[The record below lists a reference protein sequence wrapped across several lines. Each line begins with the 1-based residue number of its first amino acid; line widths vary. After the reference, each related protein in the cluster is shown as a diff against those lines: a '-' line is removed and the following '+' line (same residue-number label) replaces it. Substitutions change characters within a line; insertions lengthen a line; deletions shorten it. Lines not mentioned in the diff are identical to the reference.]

1 MFGSR
6 PEKNDPEIDKLNFW
20 FTLIGP
26 LTINPEKMYFRR
38 KSIFYNIDGPS
49 SNHYYYKLRVQVSSL
64 FVILCIKLNHRILP
78 NIFAC
83 HLLQTELKIRKRN
96 MKLRQFTLCILSFCL
111 ISHEFKIMSTQNEAC
126 TFGPK
131 SPKGSSKGGFYSERA
146 DAFIISPNRQT

>member
-1 MFGSR
+1 MFHVVS
-6 PEKNDPEIDKLNFW
+6 E
-20 FTLIGP
+20 T

-49 SNHYYYKLRVQVSSL
+49 SNHYYYKLRVQASSL
-64 FVILCIKLNHRILP
+64 FGILCIKLNHRILP

-83 HLLQTELKIRKRN
+83 HLLQTELKIRKRK

-111 ISHEFKIMSTQNEAC
+111 ISHEFEIMSTQNEAC

-131 SPKGSSKGGFYSERA
+131 SPKGWVPSIHPTPLFELNFHEVESLTVWIVCFC
-146 DAFIISPNRQT
+146 PNFPLKEN